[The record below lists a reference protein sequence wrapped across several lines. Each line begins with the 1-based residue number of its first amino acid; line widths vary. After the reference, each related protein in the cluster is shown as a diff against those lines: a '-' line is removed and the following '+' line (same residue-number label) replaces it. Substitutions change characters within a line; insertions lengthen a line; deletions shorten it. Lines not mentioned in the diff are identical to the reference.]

1 MAATSS
7 DRSYRNAPN
16 MRHRTQG
23 RPQSPQEHDPTKSMS
38 SLATSLTPDL
48 IQVPADI
55 IRKWQEIVDLLA
67 DLMHVP
73 SASIMR
79 AEPPQ
84 IKVFVSS
91 ASKGNPCVP
100 GSVDTGPYCETVLKS
115 RQPLRVTD
123 ALADETWRSN
133 PHVKSGMISY
143 LGVPISWPDGEIFG
157 TICIRDNK
165 RNAYSEAYL
174 KLLLHFRDLLQADL
188 KSLARLYGEI
198 ETREAKIRRLVD
210 ANIMGIFVWDVEGRI
225 LEANDAFLHIIGYDR
240 EDLAAG
246 RVRWTDL
253 TPSEWRDDT
262 ARGRAKFPG
271 LERPVC
277 SPSPLRLLFAIMERF
292 LFAAVLI
299 GAVPMFA
306 AGTPPRNWAQCP
318 AVATIQTSEVVY
330 GLGDTHGDYDR
341 LVTLLIGGK
350 LMSSVPATPQQAVW
364 SGGKSILIVTGDM
377 IDKWKDSLKVI
388 ALMRALTASADWRG
402 ERPVLSVTFV
412 HGSARMR
419 PQSPPVRPDVTSCL
433 NASLGTT

>member
-115 RQPLRVTD
+115 RRPLRVTD

-210 ANIMGIFVWDVEGRI
+210 AHIM
-225 LEANDAFLHIIGYDR
+225 GYDR

-262 ARGRAKFPG
+262 VRRVAEVTTTGGAQPREKEYFRKDGSRVPVLVGGAAVGEGQDQGIAFVVDLSERKRAEQELRASEARFRTFVDHATDALMLHREDGTIVDVNRQACESLG
-271 LERPVC
+271 YSRDELIGM
-277 SPSPLRLLFAIMERF
+277 SPL
-292 LFAAVLI
+292 
-299 GAVPMFA
+299 
-306 AGTPPRNWAQCP
+306 
-318 AVATIQTSEVVY
+318 
-330 GLGDTHGDYDR
+330 D
-341 LVTLLIGGK
+341 
-350 LMSSVPATPQQAVW
+350 
-364 SGGKSILIVTGDM
+364 
-377 IDKWKDSLKVI
+377 IDPDADE
-388 ALMRALTASADWRG
+388 ALMKWIKGRLDNG
-402 ERPVLSVTFV
+402 EIVSFESR
-412 HGSARMR
+412 HRR
-419 PQSPPVRPDVTSCL
+419 KD
-433 NASLGTT
+433 